1 MMRLLCLVPAW
12 MVALASVAFGGENWP
27 QFRGPDGQGHS
38 DATGLPVTWSE
49 GKNIKWKTAIHD
61 RGWSSPVIWG
71 KQIWLTTATEDGKQ
85 LFALCVDRDSGK
97 IVHDLKLFDV
107 EKPQFKHAFNSYASP
122 TPVIEEG
129 RVYVTFG
136 SPGIACLD
144 TKTAKVLWERRDFVC
159 NHFRGAG
166 SSPILFGN
174 LFILPFD
181 GSDFQYVAALDKN
194 TGKTVWKTDRTVNYQ
209 DLNDEGKPKTDGDY
223 RKAFSTPLV
232 ASFSGPPILI
242 SPGSKATYAYD
253 PLTGKE
259 LWRTEE
265 IKNFSAVTRPSVGNG
280 FIYVGTGMGKA
291 EVWAIRPGGSGVVTD
306 THVAWKTKQNVPG
319 KPSLMLVGD
328 LLFMVSDNGNATC
341 VDAKTGAAIWEQKIG
356 GHFSASPICAEGRVY
371 FFSEEGVTTVIEAG
385 RAFKQLAQNQLDE
398 GFMASAAVAGKAL
411 FLRTKTHLYR
421 VEK

>member
-1 MMRLLCLVPAW
+1 M
-12 MVALASVAFGGENWP
+12 SVFGGENWP

-49 GKNIKWKTAIHD
+49 KENIKWKTAIHD

-71 KQIWLTTATEDGKQ
+71 NQIWLPTATEDGKQ
-85 LFALCVDRDSGK
+85 LFAICVDRDSGK
-97 IVHDLKLFDV
+97 IVQDLKLFDV
-107 EKPQFKHAFNSYASP
+107 ENPQFKHAFNSHASP

-194 TGKTVWKTDRTVNYQ
+194 TGKTVWKTDRTVDYQ
-209 DLNDEGKPKTDGDY
+209 DLNSEGKPKTDGDY
-223 RKAFSTPLV
+223 RKGFSTPLV

-265 IKNFSAVTRPSVGNG
+265 MKNHSVVVRPSVGNG
-280 FIYVGTGMGKA
+280 FIYIATGMGKA
-291 EVWAIRPGGSGVVTD
+291 DVWAIRPGGHGVVTN
-306 THVAWKTKQNVPG
+306 THVAWKVKQNVPG
-319 KPSLMLVGD
+319 KPSLLLVGD
-328 LLFMVSDNGNATC
+328 LLFMVSDSGTATC
-341 VDAKTGAAIWEQKIG
+341 IDAKTGAVVWEQKIG
-356 GHFSASPICAEGRVY
+356 GHFSASPIYAEGRVC
-371 FFSEEGVTTVIEAG
+371 FFSEEGVATVIEAG
-385 RAFKQLAQNQLDE
+385 HAFKQLAQNQLDE
-398 GFMASAAVAGKAL
+398 GFMGSAAVSGKAL

-421 VEK
+421 VER